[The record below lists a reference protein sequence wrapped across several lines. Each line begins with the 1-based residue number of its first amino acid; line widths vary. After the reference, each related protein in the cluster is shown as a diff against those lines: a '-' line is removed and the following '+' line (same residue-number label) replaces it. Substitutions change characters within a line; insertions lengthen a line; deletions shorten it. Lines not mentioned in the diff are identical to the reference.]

1 MQKPKDIRNLPNSS
15 NHFTSKLC
23 ILEPP
28 SLSVPMPRVFT
39 SSRTALLLFLFIA
52 SILTPSA
59 AWSQYDHKQK
69 PEDMSNQSL
78 LTFIKENSLSKA
90 LPHLLEMIKRLEGD
104 EESND
109 STENLLAR
117 CYYEVSRFHYNNF
130 VDKGSKDSGS
140 KSIDYAQKIRKRV
153 PESSYAPM
161 ALQFEINIQQL
172 DQNWDDMRKALEVGL
187 NGIKSNIYPNSYKAG
202 WLEDICYSFA
212 MERLWKEGRPWF
224 IQAYTDIM
232 SSRKLKTQAAIYL
245 IQSYETTEEPEKAL
259 PFIPELNS
267 AKDERYDPNLNLS
280 LFKLGNQFSDKEEY
294 SNANHMYFICLTIEI
309 IIDFNEKRLE
319 GLIAR
324 SRWFKQRDINVPIEL
339 KDEIASS
346 KAYIKALRQQPSYT
360 GPLKYHRARNLERMG
375 RVFDAY
381 FAYRRLI
388 YEHPEH
394 PSAELFHYSAF
405 NQADAIGYTEDV
417 FELGEAYLANPEYG
431 VYRKETMV
439 KLVSNYFKIENYDR
453 VHAIGKDFVRDY
465 PLHRYGVSIV
475 HFMGFGY
482 LRQGRLEENRTVL
495 GGFLD
500 EHPDAEMA
508 QSAHYWVGMTEI
520 IEQEFEAAIPHF
532 DSIINKYPDGNFYM
546 EARFRRGVCD
556 FGIGDY
562 DAAGPRFEKWVEDY
576 PESHLRGEAEVFL
589 GDIDAY
595 YAKIEEALAHY
606 ATTETFTSK
615 MNLIDHAYFESVRL
629 LEVNERFDEMLAL
642 LNQYMERFQD
652 TGNLTR
658 ALFQIGQA
666 YENSGAPEKMI
677 ETYYDAIVKY
687 GNNMNAEGVD
697 EIFESVSEKY
707 TRLDAYYD
715 STLEFIARLL
725 EDEAFRLELAD
736 DRNKLHVFRLQNPDV
751 EEDVIDNI
759 LRKSELREGLGTR
772 PIPLTEEEVLA
783 GAVQQYDT
791 TILPAAREYL
801 ENYVSEFEEKQ
812 SRMPTKTPEEKFREL
827 YAKAQA
833 ESERTLEL
841 RLLAAFDS
849 LGLKAPG
856 QTKLTINDFPDA
868 SPSTLAWMAESLM
881 EEDPELSKLAIN
893 AVLTGYPDSLAI
905 PDTMRT
911 QAKFAYMEGD
921 LNGSI
926 KILDEMRERFPTWDE
941 APAITLRAARLKYEL
956 EEYNEALERYLEVL
970 QIRDWRGEAWAE
982 ACYQIGRCYE
992 ATGEDLKA
1000 HGFYERTYISYR
1012 QFQEWAGKAYYRD
1025 GLLLEQMNE
1034 QENAKSVYE
1043 AYLNLPN
1050 AKELADYDAVKK
1062 RHETL

>member
-1 MQKPKDIRNLPNSS
+1 
-15 NHFTSKLC
+15 
-23 ILEPP
+23 
-28 SLSVPMPRVFT
+28 MPI
-39 SSRTALLLFLFIA
+39 SGLLA
-52 SILTPSA
+52 V
-59 AWSQYDHKQK
+59 
-69 PEDMSNQSL
+69 
-78 LTFIKENSLSKA
+78 IKEKPLSQVI
-90 LPHLLEMIKRLEGD
+90 PHLTELISRLESG
-104 EESND
+104 EEQN
-109 STENLLAR
+109 ENTDNFLAM
-117 CYYEVSRFHYNNF
+117 CYYEMSRHHYNNF
-130 VDKGSKDSGS
+130 VNKGNKDSGPKCIEFGRKLRKLVADS
-140 KSIDYAQKIRKRV
+140 SFAPKS
-153 PESSYAPM
+153 
-161 ALQFEINIQQL
+161 LQFEINIHQIDEKWNQ
-172 DQNWDDMRKALEVGL
+172 MRKALEVGL
-187 NGIKSNIYPNSYKAG
+187 NGVKSGLYSRNYKAG

-224 IQAYTDIM
+224 IQAYSDYM
-232 SSRKLKTQAAIYL
+232 STQKLKTLAAIYL
-245 IQSYETTEEPEKAL
+245 IQSYEVTEEPEKAL
-259 PFIPELNS
+259 AYIPDLS
-267 AKDERYDPNLNLS
+267 YAKDERYDPNLNLA

-309 IIDFNEKRLE
+309 IIDFNEKNQESLV
-319 GLIAR
+319 AR
-324 SRWFKQRDINVPIEL
+324 SQWFKQRNLNVPIEL

-346 KAYIKALRQQPSYT
+346 RAYIKALRKQPSYT

-394 PSAELFHYSAF
+394 PSSELFHYSAF
-405 NQADAIGYTEDV
+405 NQADAIGYAEDV
-417 FELGEAYLANPEYG
+417 FELGESYLANPEYAT
-431 VYRKETMV
+431 YRKETMV
-439 KLVSNYFKIENYDR
+439 KLVSNYFKVENYDR

-482 LRQGRLEENRTVL
+482 LRQGKLEENRSVL
-495 GGFLD
+495 GGFLNA
-500 EHPDAEMA
+500 HPEAPMA

-520 IEQEFEAAIPHF
+520 IEQEFESAIPHF
-532 DSIINKYPDGNFYM
+532 DSIIERYSDGNFYM
-546 EARFRRGVCD
+546 EARFRRAVCD

-562 DAAGPRFEKWVEDY
+562 DAAGPRFEEWVADY
-576 PESHLRGEAEVFL
+576 PDSHLRGEAEVFL

-595 YAKIEEALAHY
+595 YAKVEEALAHY
-606 ATTETFTSK
+606 ALTETFTSK
-615 MNLIDHAYFESVRL
+615 MNLVDHAYFESVRL
-629 LEVNERFDEMLAL
+629 LEANERFDDMLAL

-652 TGNLTR
+652 MGNLSR

-666 YENSGAPEKMI
+666 YENTGAPEKMI

-697 EIFESVSEKY
+697 EIFESVTEKF
-707 TRLDAYYD
+707 TRLTTFYD
-715 STLEFIARLL
+715 RTLDFIGRLQ

-751 EEDVIDNI
+751 EEDIIDSI
-759 LRKSELREGLGTR
+759 LRKSDLREGLGTR
-772 PIPLTEEEVLA
+772 PIPLTEEEIAA

-791 TILPAAREYL
+791 SILPAAVEFL
-801 ENYVSEFEEKQ
+801 ENYKADFEERQ
-812 SRMPTKTPEEKFREL
+812 SRMPAKTPEDKFREL

-868 SPSTLAWMAESLM
+868 SPATLAWMAESLM
-881 EEDPELSKLAIN
+881 EEDPILSKMAID
-893 AVLTGYPDSLAI
+893 AVLTGYPESLAV
-905 PDTMRT
+905 PDTMKT
-911 QAKFAYMEGD
+911 QAKFAYIEGD
-921 LNGSI
+921 LNESVR
-926 KILDEMRERFPTWDE
+926 ILDQMSERFPTWDE

-956 EEYNEALERYLEVL
+956 KEYGDALERYLEVL
-970 QIRDWRGEAWAE
+970 QIRDWRGAPWAE
-982 ACYQIGRCYE
+982 ACYQIGQCYE

-1012 QFQEWAGKAYYRD
+1012 QFEEWAGQAYYQD
-1025 GLLLEQMNE
+1025 GLLLEEMEE